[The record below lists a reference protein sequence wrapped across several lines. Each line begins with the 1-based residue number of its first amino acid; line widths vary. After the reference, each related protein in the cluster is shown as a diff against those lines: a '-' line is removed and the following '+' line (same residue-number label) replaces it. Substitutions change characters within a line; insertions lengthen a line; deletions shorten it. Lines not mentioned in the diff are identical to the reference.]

1 MLLGSFTRS
10 CEVALA
16 LAVSGARAPGDTA
29 RLADYH
35 QQALVPSVHYR
46 PTAVAANSVPGT

>member
-1 MLLGSFTRS
+1 M
-10 CEVALA
+10 ALA

-35 QQALVPSVHYR
+35 QQALVLAVHYR
-46 PTAVAANSVPGT
+46 PTAAAVNSVPGTGFKGTSPCR